1 MATLRNAFVCV
12 LSNIV
17 RYKRIFRSLFH
28 HSGSP
33 IVWYERKPR
42 VLSNPLVFDTFFGI
56 KIGIR
61 YLQSDFQNEF
71 LKTFLVDFETLWHFW
86 RRHIPK

>member
-33 IVWYERKPR
+33 IVWYERKLR
-42 VLSNPLVFDTFFGI
+42 VLSNPLVFDTC
-56 KIGIR
+56 KK
-61 YLQSDFQNEF
+61 YLDSEQ
-71 LKTFLVDFETLWHFW
+71 TIFEV
-86 RRHIPK
+86 